1 MDIYDIGQNNDFSGG
16 KQSEKKQKILT
27 DSQKKLIMNRWLDES
42 LSPPSIKELIVLA
55 FPNHSGDSRT
65 VEAMLIKDFLVEKEI
80 KLETEQVNNK
90 NKGDFLTDE
99 QKKYIT
105 ANCSELKAA
114 EMARFLFP
122 NEKIATGGR
131 QIREINLFLRSLD
144 PKILY
149 SGEIPED
156 DYRPPNTLERVIVR
170 IKKYVDECKT
180 WDYKKL
186 TPRQKKYG
194 ETLMG
199 YLHSF
204 RFKLQIDNYE
214 NPNDKILFE
223 STFIKYCYDKDD
235 LTQENTDQYI
245 LLCADIVMM
254 NNIQRNIDTLNAEQD
269 RILNEDGKLS
279 MTIVDAIKNTRE
291 EYNQCIKRQQALYK
305 SLVQERSEKLS
316 EEIKDKAT
324 LLNLFNAWKNYES
337 RQKILKLREAQKNN
351 LRKELYEIENMDEM
365 KQRVL
370 GISIDQII
378 DG

>member
-254 NNIQRNIDTLNAEQD
+254 NNIQRNI
-269 RILNEDGKLS
+269 
-279 MTIVDAIKNTRE
+279 
-291 EYNQCIKRQQALYK
+291 
-305 SLVQERSEKLS
+305 
-316 EEIKDKAT
+316 
-324 LLNLFNAWKNYES
+324 
-337 RQKILKLREAQKNN
+337 
-351 LRKELYEIENMDEM
+351 
-365 KQRVL
+365 
-370 GISIDQII
+370 
-378 DG
+378 